1 MARRGQQHLITPKAI
16 FGLLTVLAAIGLVG
30 RFLQNLP
37 RGSLNAIGA
46 IVLAMVAGVLAYP
59 VVRFLQRADTRHT
72 LLQKTAAMVE
82 QQLESLLRRRSQL
95 VRPDAYGKPRLD
107 KWEKEIDYFIDHHI
121 QPSLRPSEQ
130 DALEL
135 IYDEVAGVIRDRVET
150 AIQSQPVSRTFSDDM
165 TAAEFEIFCKE
176 ELERSGWNAQV
187 TMQGRDQGV
196 DVIGEKDGRRVVLQ
210 CKLYARPV
218 GNKSVQE
225 ATAARAH
232 EKADFAIVVS
242 NNRYTAAAEELAAT
256 NGVLLLHYRDLQR
269 LDDILSSHRSATV
282 VQLRST
288 ARARA

>member
-1 MARRGQQHLITPKAI
+1 MARRGQKRLIAPKAI
-16 FGLLTVLAAIGLVG
+16 FGLLAILAAIGLAQ
-30 RFLQNLP
+30 RFLEHLP
-37 RGSLNAIGA
+37 RGSGDAIRP
-46 IVLAMVAGVLAYP
+46 IVLAIVAGVLAYP
-59 VVRFLQRADTRHT
+59 VVRFLRRANARHA
-72 LLQKTAAMVE
+72 LLQKTGAMVE
-82 QQLESLLRRRSQL
+82 QQMESLLRRRSQL

-130 DALEL
+130 DALDL
-135 IYDEVAGVIRDRVET
+135 IYDEVAGVIRDRVEA
-150 AIQSQPVSRTFSDDM
+150 AIQSQPVFHTFSDDM
-165 TAAEFEIFCKE
+165 TAAEFEIFCAE
-176 ELERSGWNAQV
+176 ELRRSGWDAGV

-225 ATAARAH
+225 AAAARAH
-232 EKADFAIVVS
+232 EQADFGIVVS

-256 NGVLLLHYRDLQR
+256 NGVLLLHYRDLQK
-269 LDDILSSHRSATV
+269 LDDILSGHRSAGV
-282 VQLRST
+282 VQLRGI

>member
-1 MARRGQQHLITPKAI
+1 MARRGQQHLIAPKAL
-16 FGLLTVLAAIGLVG
+16 FGLLAVLTAIGLAG
-30 RFLQNLP
+30 RLLEHLP
-37 RGSLNAIGA
+37 RGSGNAIGA
-46 IVLAMVAGVLAYP
+46 IVLAMIACVLAYP
-59 VVRFLQRADTRHT
+59 VARFLQRADARHT
-72 LLQKTAAMVE
+72 LLQKTGAMVE

-130 DALEL
+130 AALEL
-135 IYDEVAGVIRDRVET
+135 IYDEVASVIRDRVET
-150 AIQSQPVSRTFSDDM
+150 AIRSQPVSHTFSDDM
-165 TAAEFEIFCKE
+165 TAAEFESFCAE
-176 ELERSGWNAQV
+176 ELGRSGWNAQL

-196 DVIGEKDGRRVVLQ
+196 DVIGEKNGRRVVLQ

-232 EKADFAIVVS
+232 EQADFAIVVS

-269 LDDILSSHRSATV
+269 LDDILIRHRSAAV
-282 VQLRST
+282 VQLRSGV
-288 ARARA
+288 RARV